1 MATLSILGL
10 YNYDPT
16 VFDNLVIPTA
26 ADITNDTPKV
36 SNPWVPDKDV
46 LIHLICMRYAELS
59 LVYPDLDDMRLMIG
73 FWSAAR
79 LPVWVALYNTLL
91 YKYNPIWNKDA
102 DFLETRNLA
111 GSDNRTANLTY
122 GETRDLTREEVIDDL
137 TTELDGSVTH
147 QVVGFDSSS
156 FSDESKN
163 IPDTTETVNGTT
175 TTTDSGTVDR
185 TETGT
190 DNHATTDTG
199 TIRRIENGNIGV
211 TTTQQMIEAQRNIVA
226 FNLYETI
233 AEEFKKEFCVMIY

>member
-26 ADITNDTPKV
+26 ADISDDAPKV
-36 SNPWVPDKDV
+36 DDPWVPDKDV
-46 LIHLICMRYAELS
+46 LIHLICMRFAELS

-73 FWSAAR
+73 FWSATR

-111 GSDNRTANLTY
+111 GSDNRTDNLAH
-122 GETRDLTREEVIDDL
+122 GETTTVTNMNTALT
-137 TTELDGSVTH
+137 GNVTH
-147 QVVGFDSSS
+147 QVVGFDSDS
-156 FSDESKN
+156 FSNESKD
-163 IPDTTETVNGTT
+163 IPNTLESVNGSTGIT
-175 TTTDSGTVDR
+175 GSN
-185 TETGT
+185 TGT
-190 DNHATTDTG
+190 SNHATTDTG

-211 TTTQQMIEAQRNIVA
+211 TTTQQMIEAQREIVA

-233 AEEFKKEFCVMIY
+233 AEEFKQEFCVMIY

>member
-26 ADITNDTPKV
+26 ADISDDAPKV
-36 SNPWVPDKDV
+36 DDPWVPDKDV
-46 LIHLICMRYAELS
+46 LIHLICMRFAELS

-111 GSDNRTANLTY
+111 GSDNRTDNLAH
-122 GETRDLTREEVIDDL
+122 GET
-137 TTELDGSVTH
+137 TTVTNMNTTLNGNVTH
-147 QVVGFDSSS
+147 QVVGFDSDS
-156 FSDESKN
+156 FANESKD
-163 IPDTTETVNGTT
+163 IPDTLESVNGST
-175 TTTDSGTVDR
+175 SVNGSN
-185 TETGT
+185 TGT
-190 DNHATTDTG
+190 SNHKTTDTG

-211 TTTQQMIEAQRNIVA
+211 TTTQQMIEAQREIVA

-233 AEEFKKEFCVMIY
+233 AEEFKQEFCVMIY